1 MRRDINMAAIAIRD
15 HLVNLAIINEL
26 PMDMNDLN
34 WNDLAEIVEGNLREE
49 ADSQEPKQNNPL
61 DQTVSHNLF
70 SGTPLRKMMSG
81 SDILDTY
88 PEFFYTERTGE
99 NECAFCGRNGAII
112 HSVIGKVADLKNCF
126 TDIGMVIEKVM
137 IDGRLTDIKV
147 VSVLLN
153 IKRSTI
159 NEYNQNAR

>member
-1 MRRDINMAAIAIRD
+1 MNLIKELDQPVIKAGNAVRDYLIEMASD
-15 HLVNLAIINEL
+15 DNL
-26 PMDMNDLN
+26 PMDMT
-34 WNDLAEIVEGNLREE
+34 EISARVFSDIIRANVFGV
-49 ADSQEPKQNNPL
+49 NPE
-61 DQTVSHNLF
+61 TSVYHNLF

-112 HSVIGKVADLKNCF
+112 HSVIGKVADLKNRF
-126 TDIGMVIEKVM
+126 TDTGMVIEKVM
-137 IDGRLTDIKV
+137 VDGRLTDIKV
-147 VSVLLN
+147 VSILLN